1 VRAGAGADTAPAPPP
16 QDSTGRISVR
26 NMRAISRELGESL
39 TEDEMQAM
47 IDEFDTDHDGEISF
61 SEFSRIMRSS
71 DLYDDDL

>member
-1 VRAGAGADTAPAPPP
+1 
-16 QDSTGRISVR
+16 
-26 NMRAISRELGESL
+26 MRAISRELGENL

-61 SEFSRIMRSS
+61 SEFTRIMRSS